1 MTPTFPV
8 IELFDRL
15 AVAQVK
21 WARTNANH
29 AELAWYLGQI
39 ANYDFKQV
47 NTLFEE
53 LKTVHNQIWDL
64 EAELKSGREHEL
76 ALEELGRRAIAIRDH
91 NHKRIAIKNQ
101 MAEIL
106 DCPVREIKKD
116 HLSE

>member
-1 MTPTFPV
+1 MKPSFPV

-21 WARTNANH
+21 WEKTSANH

-39 ANYDFKQV
+39 ANYDFKKV
-47 NTLFEE
+47 HDLFDE
-53 LKTVHNQIWDL
+53 LKSTHFQIWEL

-76 ALEELGRRAIAIRDH
+76 PLEELGRRAIRIRDV
-91 NHKRIAIKNQ
+91 NNKRIAIKNKI
-101 MAEIL
+101 AEAL

>member
-1 MTPTFPV
+1 MTPSFPL

-21 WARTNANH
+21 WEKTSANH
-29 AELAWYLGQI
+29 AELAWYLSQI
-39 ANYDFKQV
+39 ANYDFKKIY
-47 NTLFEE
+47 NLFDE
-53 LKTVHNQIWDL
+53 LKSIHFQIWQL

-76 ALEELGRRAIAIRDH
+76 PLEELGRRAIRIRDF
-91 NHKRIAIKNQ
+91 NNKRIAVKNKI
-101 MAEIL
+101 AEVL

>member
-15 AVAQVK
+15 AVAEVK
-21 WARTNANH
+21 WSRTNANH
-29 AELAWYLGQI
+29 AELAWYVSQV
-39 ANYDFKQV
+39 ANYDVDQV
-47 NTLFEE
+47 KTLFEE

-64 EAELKSGREHEL
+64 ESELKSGREHEL
-76 ALEELGRRAIAIRDH
+76 PLEELGRRAIAIRDF

-106 DCPVREIKKD
+106 ECPVREIKKD

>member
-21 WARTNANH
+21 WEKTAANH
-29 AELAWYLGQI
+29 AELAWYISQV
-39 ANYDFKQV
+39 ANYDFKLV
-47 NTLFEE
+47 ENLFET
-53 LKTVHNQIWDL
+53 LKQTHRNIWEL
-64 EAELKSGREHEL
+64 EAELKSGKEHEL
-76 ALEELGRRAIAIRDH
+76 PLEELGRRAICIRDH

-106 DCPVREIKKD
+106 DCPVREIKKN